1 MEKYPRASQMLFQPQ
16 MRTKL
21 YEEGEQSLTEEY
33 RFYGEKQEMTF
44 LSYICHIK

>member
-1 MEKYPRASQMLFQPQ
+1 

-21 YEEGEQSLTEEY
+21 LEEGEQSLALEY